1 MALQR
6 TIEPWSALLDEARD
20 DGRLVREAREGPGR
34 AKLVEPPEE
43 LHPEVLAALSR
54 LEIERLYSHQAEA
67 VYASWEGPTI
77 VTTGTA
83 SGKSLCFNLPT
94 LDVLLRDARAR
105 ALYLYPTKALA
116 QDQARALGAFGLTKQ
131 VRPAIYDG
139 DTPREARADIRRRA
153 NVVLTNPD
161 MLHVGILPNHPAWA
175 ELFANLAVVVVD
187 EAHVYRGVFGSHVA
201 NVLRRLRRIAAAYGT
216 APRFLLTSATIA
228 NPVELAE
235 RLTGLED
242 FSLIDVDGSPAPGRQ
257 IAVWNPP
264 LTDEDLGQRRSA
276 LAEAAELLARLVRDG
291 ARLICFMKSRK
302 GVEVLHKLLVA
313 DLEKDG
319 DRELARLVA
328 PYRAGYTSQQR
339 RELEGRLVRGE
350 LRAVITTDAL
360 ELGIDIGELDAA
372 VVVTFPGTI
381 ASLRQMWGRAGR
393 RGRGLAVYVAGE
405 DALDQ
410 FFCRHPDD
418 FLERPVEAAILDHE
432 NAQIF
437 RRHLLCAAHEGPLS
451 SEDSEFLGP
460 RWEAHAEVLQSAGE
474 LRRRTGATGGG
485 PPTPTYVPR
494 DSGGYP
500 AAEVSLRSA
509 SPDQFAIVD
518 VASGELLGSTEAA
531 RAHSTVHEGAI
542 YLHLGRS
549 FEVRELDLARRRAL
563 VAPFDGD
570 WYTQPKRV
578 TDTTIERLL
587 DQRTTLGVT
596 LSFGEVSVTDTVLAF
611 QRRRLADHAQID
623 LVGLDLPPTSFST
636 QALWFELSSEALGLG
651 DLTIDGAPG
660 TEAAAGRGIG
670 TGTDGR
676 IGTEGSPVKDGA
688 AAKIAIPLESLLGA
702 LHATEHAQIAVLPL
716 IAMCDR
722 WDIGGLSTNLHPQ
735 TGGATIFIYDGHP
748 GGIGITRTAFARFE
762 ELCRDA
768 HRLIAEC
775 PCASGCPSCVQSP
788 KCGNLNEPLSKAGA
802 RLLLERMLGAGGE
815 EVATREQGA
824 KGVHAEE
831 SAGGNRSERG
841 ASLLK
846 A

>member
-1 MALQR
+1 VSLQR
-6 TIEPWSALLDEARD
+6 TIEPWSALLDEARE
-20 DGRLVREAREGPGR
+20 DGRLVREAREGPGQ
-34 AKLVEPPEE
+34 ATLVEPPAE
-43 LHPEVLAALSR
+43 LHPDVLAALER
-54 LEIERLYSHQAEA
+54 LGVERLYSHQAEA
-67 VYASWEGPTI
+67 VYAAWEGPTI

-83 SGKSLCFNLPT
+83 SGKSMCFNLPT
-94 LDVLLRDARAR
+94 LDVLCRDSKAR

-116 QDQARALGAFGLTKQ
+116 QDQARALSAFGLTKR

-139 DTPREARADIRRRA
+139 DTPREARADIRKRS
-153 NVVLTNPD
+153 NIVLTNPD

-175 ELFANLAVVVVD
+175 ELFANLAIVVVD

-216 APRFLLTSATIA
+216 TPRFLLTSATIA

-242 FSLIDVDGSPAPGRQ
+242 VSLIDADGSPAPGRQ
-257 IAVWNPP
+257 IAIWNPP
-264 LTDEDLGQRRSA
+264 LTDETLGKRRSA

-313 DLEKDG
+313 DLESSDP
-319 DRELARLVA
+319 ELAKLVS

-372 VVVTFPGTI
+372 VVVTFPGTV

-432 NAQIF
+432 SPEIF
-437 RRHLLCAAHEGPLS
+437 RQHLLCGAHEGPLS
-451 SEDSEFLGP
+451 GGDAEFLGP
-460 RWEAHAEVLQSAGE
+460 RWEAHAEILLSAGE
-474 LRRRTGATGGG
+474 LRRRTGGAAAVGTAED
-485 PPTPTYVPR
+485 TYVLRQP
-494 DSGGYP
+494 SGYP

-509 SPDQFAIVD
+509 SPEHFAIVD

-549 FEVRELDLARRRAL
+549 YEVRELDLERRRAL

-570 WYTQPKRV
+570 WYTQPKRE

-587 DQRTTLGVT
+587 DRRAALGVT
-596 LSFGEVSVTDTVLAF
+596 LSFGEVAVTDTVLAY
-611 QRRRLADHAQID
+611 QRKRLADHAFLD
-623 LVGLDLPPTSFST
+623 VAPLDLPPTSFST
-636 QALWFELSSEALGLG
+636 QALWFELDSATLALDRGVAG
-651 DLTIDGAPG
+651 DGQVS
-660 TEAAAGRGIG
+660 AAAR
-670 TGTDGR
+670 
-676 IGTEGSPVKDGA
+676 E
-688 AAKIAIPLESLLGA
+688 IAIGLESLLGA
-702 LHATEHAQIAVLPL
+702 LHAIEHAQIAVLPL

-735 TGGATIFIYDGHP
+735 TGGPTIFIYDGHP
-748 GGIGITRTAFARFE
+748 GGIGITRTAFHRFE

-775 PCASGCPSCVQSP
+775 PCASGCPSCIQSP

-802 RLLLERMLGAGGE
+802 RLLLERMLDATESDRAGGGPDASE
-815 EVATREQGA
+815 PAT
-824 KGVHAEE
+824 
-831 SAGGNRSERG
+831 GGTQVEARRSERD
-841 ASLLK
+841 APLLK

>member
-1 MALQR
+1 MQRMPLLSQAVSLQR
-6 TIEPWSALLDEARD
+6 TIEPWSALLDEARE

-34 AKLVEPPEE
+34 AKLAEPPPE

-54 LEIERLYSHQAEA
+54 LEIERLYSHQAQA
-67 VYASWEGPTI
+67 IYSSWERPTI

-83 SGKSLCFNLPT
+83 SGKSMCFNLPT
-94 LDVLLRDARAR
+94 LDVLCRDTKAR

-116 QDQARALGAFGLTKQ
+116 QDQARALSAFGLTKQ

-161 MLHVGILPNHPAWA
+161 MLHVGILPNHAAWA
-175 ELFANLAVVVVD
+175 ELFANLAIVVVD
-187 EAHVYRGVFGSHVA
+187 EAHVYRGVFGSHVS

-216 APRFLLTSATIA
+216 TPRFLLTSATIA

-242 FSLIDVDGSPAPGRQ
+242 VGLIDEDGSPAPGRQ

-264 LTDEDLGQRRSA
+264 LTDEALGKRRSA
-276 LAEAAELLARLVRDG
+276 LGEAAELLARLVRDG

-313 DLEKDG
+313 DLQDA
-319 DRELARLVA
+319 DPELAKLVA

-339 RELEGRLVRGE
+339 RELEGRLIRGE

-372 VVVTFPGTI
+372 VVVTFPGTV

-393 RGRGLAVYVAGE
+393 RGRGLAVYIAGE

-432 NAQIF
+432 SPEIF

-451 SEDSEFLGP
+451 GGDAEFLGP
-460 RWEAHAEVLQSAGE
+460 CWEAHAEVLLAAGE
-474 LRRRTGATGGG
+474 LRRRPGGVNRE
-485 PPTPTYVPR
+485 PNTYVPR
-494 DSGGYP
+494 ESGGYP

-509 SPDQFAIVD
+509 SPQHFAIVD

-549 FEVRELDLARRRAL
+549 YEVRELDLERRRAL
-563 VAPFDGD
+563 VAPFAGD
-570 WYTQPKRV
+570 WYTQPKRL
-578 TDTTIERLL
+578 TDTSIERLL
-587 DQRTTLGVT
+587 DRREALGVT
-596 LSFGEVSVTDTVLAF
+596 LSFGEVAVTDTVLAF
-611 QRRRLADHAQID
+611 QRRRLSGVGGHQIID

-636 QALWFELSSEALGLG
+636 QALWFELDSAALGL
-651 DLTIDGAPG
+651 D
-660 TEAAAGRGIG
+660 E
-670 TGTDGR
+670 
-676 IGTEGSPVKDGA
+676 
-688 AAKIAIPLESLLGA
+688 AIPLESLLGA
-702 LHATEHAQIAVLPL
+702 LHAVEHAQIAVLPL

-735 TGGATIFIYDGHP
+735 TAGATIFIYDGHP
-748 GGIGITRTAFARFE
+748 GGIGITRMAFARFE

-775 PCASGCPSCVQSP
+775 PCASGCPSCIQSP
-788 KCGNLNEPLSKAGA
+788 KCGNLNEPLSKLGA
-802 RLLLERMLGAGGE
+802 RLLLERMLTGAGEPTE
-815 EVATREQGA
+815 EGLL
-824 KGVHAEE
+824 
-831 SAGGNRSERG
+831 RSERDS
-841 ASLLK
+841 SLLK
-846 A
+846 T